1 MPDWISYMAIAVA
14 LALVVLLLASRK
26 GAVARITEL
35 ERNVGQERARA
46 DGLASAEGQLRAV
59 QQSLLKVEGEF
70 DQHQK
75 NLHLTLA
82 DKASLEAKMEL
93 LVARRAEIEAERG
106 KVVAD
111 LALSQENLQQ
121 ERLRASQARS
131 ELDANIAAN
140 IELKQ
145 SVKRAE
151 QERDDAK
158 EQLRIKSIEL
168 AECTARCDRAIELAD
183 QAKLFV
189 ESARDQLKTTFAEA
203 ASKVF
208 DEKAV
213 SLEQRISQ
221 SGEMSKKGLEDVLK
235 PFNEQI
241 KQFRERVD
249 TLNESQVKDNASL
262 VGAISELKS
271 LNQNMAST
279 TDALTR
285 ALKGNAK
292 IRGDWGETIL
302 ETVLRAS
309 GLEEGANYIRQA
321 SATDEETG
329 QRRQPDI
336 IFMLPDGRQVVIDA
350 KVNLVAWSEAHETS
364 DGDAYQVALQR
375 HTAALRGHMRDLS
388 EKNYPKVIGSQAL
401 DLTILFVPIEGALS
415 AALSMDPN
423 LQTDSWKQR
432 VAFASPNTLMAM
444 LKIVERLWMRD
455 RLQKQVGVIGD
466 EAAKLVDSVVAFLE
480 DFRAI
485 EGKLKAVQVAYEGA
499 NRRLSESP
507 QSVLQRT
514 KRLVAAGA
522 KGKKLLPEELEPE
535 GPALPLLTDQSD
547 A

>member
-1 MPDWISYMAIAVA
+1 MPDWVAYVAIAIA
-14 LALVVLLLASRK
+14 LALTFLLLISRK
-26 GAVARITEL
+26 GAAARISGL
-35 ERNVGQERARA
+35 EQDIEDERARA
-46 DGLASAEGQLRAV
+46 NGLIAAEGQLQLV
-59 QQSLLKVEGEF
+59 QQSLRKVELESN
-70 DQHQK
+70 QHQE
-75 NLHLTLA
+75 NLRTTLA
-82 DKASLEAKMEL
+82 DKSSLEAKLDL
-93 LVARRAEIEAERG
+93 LAMRRTEIEAERDRANG
-106 KVVAD
+106 DVGR
-111 LALSQENLQQ
+111 LQENLQQ
-121 ERLRASQARS
+121 EQLLASRAQST
-131 ELDANIAAN
+131 LDSTRKSND
-140 IELKQ
+140 ELKDRAQ
-145 SVKRAE
+145 RAE
-151 QERDDAK
+151 QERDQAK
-158 EQLRIKSIEL
+158 EDLRLKSIEL
-168 AECTARCDRAIELAD
+168 AECTAHRDRAIELAN

-213 SLEQRISQ
+213 ALEQRINQ
-221 SGEMSKKGLEDVLK
+221 SGETAKKGLEDTLK

-292 IRGDWGETIL
+292 IRGNWGETIL

-309 GLEEGANYIRQA
+309 GLEEGTNFTRQT
-321 SATDEETG
+321 STTDEETG
-329 QRRQPDI
+329 QRRQPDV
-336 IFMLPDGRQVVIDA
+336 IFTLPDGRQVVIDS
-350 KVNLVAWSEAHETS
+350 KVNLIAWSEAHEAE
-364 DGDAYQVALQR
+364 DGEVYHAAMQR
-375 HTAALRGHMRDLS
+375 HVAALRGHMRDLAD
-388 EKNYPKVIGSQAL
+388 KNYPKVIGSQAL
-401 DLTILFVPIEGALS
+401 DLTVLFVPIEGALS
-415 AALSMDPN
+415 VALSMDPN
-423 LQTDSWKQR
+423 LQIEAWKQR

-455 RLQKQVGVIGD
+455 RLQKQVGVIGE
-466 EAAKLVDSVVAFLE
+466 EASKLVDSVVAFLE

-485 EGKLKAVQVAYEGA
+485 EGKLKAVQTAYEGA

-535 GPALPLLTDQSD
+535 GSTLPLLADQ
-547 A
+547 AEV